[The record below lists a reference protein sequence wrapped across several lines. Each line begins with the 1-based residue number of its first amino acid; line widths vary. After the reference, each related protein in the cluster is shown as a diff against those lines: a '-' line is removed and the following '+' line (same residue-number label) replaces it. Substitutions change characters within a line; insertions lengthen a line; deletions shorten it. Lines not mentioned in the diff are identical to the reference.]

1 MDKKDQRI
9 NVTLFSTQE
18 HKMVETLARLHG
30 TSLSLVVAKGFSQ
43 WLKKNF
49 ILEVES
55 FFDAE
60 LHLKKINSS
69 APTTLAEPDLSF
81 KDDEDPLNDPHLW
94 RGK

>member
-18 HKMVETLARLHG
+18 YKMVEALAKLHG
-30 TSLSLVVAKGFSQ
+30 TSLSLVVAKGFSE
-43 WLKKNF
+43 WLKRHF

-55 FFDAE
+55 FRDAE
-60 LHLKKINSS
+60 IHLKKINPS

-81 KDDEDPLNDPHLW
+81 KDDEEIDHPLW

>member
-1 MDKKDQRI
+1 M
-9 NVTLFSTQE
+9 
-18 HKMVETLARLHG
+18 
-30 TSLSLVVAKGFSQ
+30 VAKGFSQ
-43 WLKKNF
+43 WLKRNF

-81 KDDEDPLNDPHLW
+81 KDDEEIDHPLW